1 MSAAHVIGRALGATL
16 LVCGAHFLVRAL
28 TGKTPLEHVEA
39 WLSHLKEAEE
49 PAAAAHSRANPL
61 RSEMSF
67 PSPPVPPN
75 DPVDE
80 ASWESFPASDPPAH
94 SPKNA

>member
-1 MSAAHVIGRALGATL
+1 MSGARVLGRALGATV

-28 TGKTPLEHVEA
+28 TGKTPLEHA
-39 WLSHLKEAEE
+39 RQLLRRKAGQNLQSARQRQ
-49 PAAAAHSRANPL
+49 PPL
-61 RSEMSF
+61 A
-67 PSPPVPPN
+67 PQPPV

>member
-1 MSAAHVIGRALGATL
+1 MSGAHVLGRAVGATI

-28 TGKTPLEHVEA
+28 TGKTPFEHARELLTGKPARDLESE
-39 WLSHLKEAEE
+39 S
-49 PAAAAHSRANPL
+49 AAQRQGSPGPQPPL
-61 RSEMSF
+61 
-67 PSPPVPPN
+67 

>member
-1 MSAAHVIGRALGATL
+1 MSAAHVVGRAVGATL
-16 LVCGAHFLVRAL
+16 LACAAHFLVRAL
-28 TGKTPLEHVEA
+28 TGKTPLEHARDLLGGTGVLGLE
-39 WLSHLKEAEE
+39 SG
-49 PAAAAHSRANPL
+49 PATRQSRAVSPQAPL
-61 RSEMSF
+61 
-67 PSPPVPPN
+67 